1 MKLYKEYMDNITVP
15 DPLHQKLV
23 SHAPGKGPAGETYK
37 SPVLTAGKGLSCD
50 TGNSPLND
58 TAGSLVHAGNRRSS
72 RIAAARRYAAAFACL
87 AVVLACIC
95 AAPHLWR
102 KANLSAR
109 LPGHTGSMP
118 PDKSLSEPFPESSS
132 EPLVGPSVE
141 SSSEPSIGPFSISQ
155 AGSDLPA
162 GSGKTSDD
170 MQHNNVPHVSE
181 QDTDPAASDALVK
194 YITDPDE
201 SDSGPIGTNTVFR
214 NDHLSLEEA
223 RADTDFGAYLPKRV
237 PSGFAFESASR
248 YIDKKS
254 NFLSVL
260 WFKGMGEIHWTV
272 SKLEEKDKA
281 RITSVADKENY
292 DLALYPIPRAES
304 VPKELRE
311 IVNDPIFI
319 IDDLTLEAVKARSYE
334 VRDTGDVSGPRMGFS
349 VLYGEILVKLN
360 VKGAS
365 PEEVFDMLMQV
376 GK

>member
-23 SHAPGKGPAGETYK
+23 SC
-37 SPVLTAGKGLSCD
+37 SAGKNPASAADKSLSRD
-50 TGNSPLND
+50 TGNSTLHDMISSP
-58 TAGSLVHAGNRRSS
+58 AHGGNRRRS
-72 RIAAARRYAAAFACL
+72 RIVAIRRYAAAFACL
-87 AVVLACIC
+87 AVVLASIYT
-95 AAPHLWR
+95 APHLWKR
-102 KANLSAR
+102 TNLSAR
-109 LPGHTGSMP
+109 LPDNTGSML
-118 PDKSLSEPFPESSS
+118 PDKSISEPFYKSSS
-132 EPLVGPSVE
+132 ESSVEPSGEPSNEPSVG
-141 SSSEPSIGPFSISQ
+141 SFSISQ

-162 GSGKTSDD
+162 GSGETSDD
-170 MQHNNVPHVSE
+170 MQPNDIPHILK
-181 QDTDPAASDALVK
+181 QDAEPSASDALVK

-201 SDSGPIGTNTVFR
+201 SDSRPIGINTVFR
-214 NDHLSLEEA
+214 NDLSLDEA
-223 RADTDFGAYLPKRV
+223 RADADFGAYLPKSV
-237 PSGFAFESASR
+237 PSRFTFESAVR
-248 YIDKKS
+248 FTDNES

-260 WFKGMGEIHWTV
+260 WTRGMSQIHWSV
-272 SKLEEKDKA
+272 SRHEESDKE
-281 RITSVADKENY
+281 RITSVADRENY

-319 IDDLTLEAVKARSYE
+319 IDDLTLEAVQARSYE

-376 GK
+376 GN